1 MDWLDLLAVQG
12 TFKSSPTPHH
22 SSKASILWRSAF
34 LTVQLSHAYMTTGR
48 TIGLTRQT
56 FVSNVMPLLFDV
68 LSRFV
73 TAFLPRSKWLLPF
86 MTAFSICSDLG
97 AQEKSLSLFPLSPI
111 YMPWSDG
118 AMTLVFWMLSF
129 KPILGSTLRKTFYL
143 GFNLLQKVNKHKLFQ
158 CLFLGLSDFCLP
170 VNIFQQPAFIIL
182 IIILD
187 YILFYIYIYIYI
199 FYFLKSFKLTL
210 SGCFIFHI

>member
-1 MDWLDLLAVQG
+1 MSCLCFLMCCLGLSQLFFQGASDFYPSWLHSVSAVIWEPKKKVCPC
-12 TFKSSPTPHH
+12 FHC
-22 SSKASILWRSAF
+22 L
-34 LTVQLSHAYMTTGR
+34 
-48 TIGLTRQT
+48 
-56 FVSNVMPLLFDV
+56 
-68 LSRFV
+68 
-73 TAFLPRSKWLLPF
+73 
-86 MTAFSICSDLG
+86 
-97 AQEKSLSLFPLSPI
+97 PI

-143 GFNLLQKVNKHKLFQ
+143 GFNLLQKVNKRKLLQ

-187 YILFYIYIYIYI
+187 YILLYIYI